1 MKQSQIIFSCDWRND
16 LIGTKI
22 YTDSP
27 NIEIQTIKEV
37 EERFDS
43 HYPKSIRV
51 SFEETKW
58 RQIFSGKEH
67 LLNWVRILKEQ
78 KK

>member
-1 MKQSQIIFSCDWRND
+1 MKQSRIIFSCDWRND

-27 NIEIQTIKEV
+27 NIEIQTIKEI

-43 HYPKSIRV
+43 SYPKHIMV
-51 SFEETKW
+51 SFKETRWKQ
-58 RQIFSGKEH
+58 RFSNKEH
-67 LLNWVRILKEQ
+67 LLNWIEILKE
-78 KK
+78 KA